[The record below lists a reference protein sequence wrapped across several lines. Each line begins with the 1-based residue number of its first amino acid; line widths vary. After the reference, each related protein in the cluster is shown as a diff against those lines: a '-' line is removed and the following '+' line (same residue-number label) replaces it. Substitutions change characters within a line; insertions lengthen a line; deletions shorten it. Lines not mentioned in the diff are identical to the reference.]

1 MGLSVERAYLSGPP
15 LIFLFWF
22 PRCSEVCLIWTL
34 HAHVLG
40 ENGVIMAHLSVWLP
54 TPSAI
59 ALPGDVDDP
68 SQKGSAGKLA
78 LRLLNEVSS
87 RLWR

>member
-1 MGLSVERAYLSGPP
+1 
-15 LIFLFWF
+15 
-22 PRCSEVCLIWTL
+22 
-34 HAHVLG
+34 
-40 ENGVIMAHLSVWLP
+40 MAHLSVWLP